1 MPATTLARKPTWNA
15 FIEEFR
21 ETHAH
26 TMVEPIVAACALV
39 AYADGWVS
47 PEEEKRMARLIGD
60 FRPLEVFGAEDV
72 LIAFADISRRFE
84 EDHEAG
90 EREALR
96 LAGELRSRRR
106 HARLLMETCCAIA
119 AADGGF
125 DREERHAALKLCDA
139 LDLDPANFGLEDAP

>member
-47 PEEEKRMARLIGD
+47 PEEEKRMARLIATSA
-60 FRPLEVFGAEDV
+60 P
-72 LIAFADISRRFE
+72 SRCSGPRT
-84 EDHEAG
+84 
-90 EREALR
+90 
-96 LAGELRSRRR
+96 S
-106 HARLLMETCCAIA
+106 
-119 AADGGF
+119 
-125 DREERHAALKLCDA
+125 
-139 LDLDPANFGLEDAP
+139 